1 MDINC
6 DMGEIPRLLKNNV
19 YSDLMDHV
27 TSISLAC
34 GGHAGDTEMMRE
46 LVIIAKKKNVKV
58 GAHPSYPD
66 RENFG
71 RLELDMESEELLSSI
86 CSQVYSLLKIAEEE
100 NISVSHIKPHGAL
113 YNQAAKDA
121 QVARVIGDAV
131 DRIDPH
137 LNIMCLSGSLMVRVV
152 EDMGLKVVQEA
163 FADRTYERNGSLRNR
178 NLDHALITSPQKAA
192 DQARLIIERNKVI
205 AFDGSEVS
213 IEAQTICIHSDTP
226 NAVAIAEEVSTSIR

>member
-1 MDINC
+1 MDINS
-6 DMGEIPRLLKNNV
+6 DMGEISRLLDDGT
-19 YSDLMDHV
+19 YTRLMDYV
-27 TSISLAC
+27 TSINVAC
-34 GGHAGDTEMMRE
+34 GGHAGNEAMMGEMIRLANE
-46 LVIIAKKKNVKV
+46 KGVKV

-71 RLELDMESEELLSSI
+71 RLKLDMESEELLSSI

-137 LNIMCLSGSLMVRVV
+137 LNIMCLSGSLMVRVL

>member
-6 DMGEIPRLLKNNV
+6 DMGEIPGLLKNNV

-226 NAVAIAEEVSTSIR
+226 NAVAIAAEVSTGIR

>member
-6 DMGEIPRLLKNNV
+6 DMGEIPGLLKNNV

-27 TSISLAC
+27 MSISLAC

-86 CSQVYSLLKIAEEE
+86 WSQVYSLLKIAEEE

-178 NLDHALITSPQKAA
+178 NLDYALITSPQKAA

-226 NAVAIAEEVSTSIR
+226 NAVAIAEEVSTGIR